1 MGTFDWM
8 DKRLDEEIERMNG
21 IIMGKLSC
29 SVVLSTYNGKKFL
42 EKQLDSIRN
51 QSRNPDE
58 VIIGDDGSKDNTV
71 LIITSYIKK
80 YGLNWRLICNDKN
93 KGFYKNFIDLAYQ
106 TKSDVVFFCDQD
118 DIWERDKIKENMSFF
133 ESHPRAMAVSCNIKC
148 INQDDLPVKN
158 RQYFNVDRVTKIKLK
173 NILYTSNILGC
184 TLGFRRKLLNIIKQ
198 DRLKATAGS
207 HDTLI
212 SIVAAS
218 IDGLYKIPYVG
229 ISYRIH
235 GHNNSM
241 QKENSRAKQIEKLRL
256 FYSDLNDAIVNDG
269 IIKDVIYKRLLD
281 VETLQIDRLNFLK
294 KGTICGQLCDLVLYI
309 EFAGGMFRGL
319 RLCAADIYYSFKAMK
334 R

>member
-1 MGTFDWM
+1 M
-8 DKRLDEEIERMNG
+8 DKLLDERIKRVNG
-21 IIMGKLSC
+21 IMMGKLSC

-58 VIIGDDGSKDNTV
+58 VIIGDDGSEDNTV

-118 DIWERDKIKENMSFF
+118 DIWDVDKIKESMSFF
-133 ESHPRAMAVSCNIKC
+133 ESHPSAMAVSCNIKC
-148 INQDDLPVKN
+148 IDQNDFPVKN

-184 TLGFRRKLLNIIKQ
+184 TLGFRRKLLNMIEQ
-198 DRLKATAGS
+198 NRLKAIAGS

-218 IDGLYKIPYVG
+218 VDGLYKIPYVG
-229 ISYRIH
+229 LSYRIH
-235 GHNNSM
+235 GHNTSM
-241 QKENSRAKQIEKLRL
+241 RKENSRVRQIEKLQL
-256 FYSDLNDAIVNDG
+256 FYSDLNGAIVNVG
-269 IIKDVIYKRLLD
+269 IIKDFSYKRLLD
-281 VETLQIDRLNFLK
+281 VETLQNDRLKCLK
-294 KGTICGQLCDLVLYI
+294 KGTICSQLCDLVLYI

-319 RLCAADIYYSFKAMK
+319 RLCAADIYYSVKAMQ